1 IQRPGGQ
8 AVGAAGPTGA
18 ERKGVRLRGGV
29 AWAGEGI
36 DLATLPT
43 ADLSQDMGRGA
54 EAIEADAPASTGE
67 LERAPAD
74 QAGAEKRSGGD
85 RIVEAVEGKRKAG
98 IGDHVGGKATV
109 AAVAGEG
116 RSIAEIFL
124 VAGAVGTHAAG
135 MTEPGDAHS
144 LAQPQR
150 SHAGCQGIDNA
161 DDFVAG

>member
-1 IQRPGGQ
+1 GRRG
-8 AVGAAGPTGA
+8 
-18 ERKGVRLRGGV
+18 GGV
-29 AWAGEGI
+29 AGGGEGI
-36 DLATLPT
+36 DFAALPR
-43 ADLSQDMGRGA
+43 ADWSKDRGRGA

-124 VAGAVGTHAAG
+124 VAGAVGTDAAG
-135 MTEPGDAHS
+135 MTEPGDAHP
-144 LAQPQR
+144 LAKPHR
-150 SHAGCQGIDNA
+150 SRAGCQGI
-161 DDFVAG
+161 